1 MRKLLT
7 LTFIGIAALNAS
19 IEKNPVCYENQ
30 DLGYMKEYFAEPY
43 EAGIQLRSSIREFR
57 YWAYHFALAKCIL
70 EYNLKY
76 NIDRFKDNDL
86 NESFKKCKSIVIELL
101 NHELERHKD
110 ITANNEEV
118 LRLFNLYKV
127 TPPEYTMGFFS
138 DLLNGCMR
146 IYLENNNCVQDDISK
161 TLKDCFLKISD
172 LAQKYWEK

>member
-7 LTFIGIAALNAS
+7 LTFMGIAALNAS

-30 DLGYMKEYFAEPY
+30 DLGCMNEYFAEPY
-43 EAGIQLRSSIREFR
+43 KAGILLNSSIIKFR
-57 YWAYHFALAKCIL
+57 YWAYHFALAQHIL
-70 EYNLKY
+70 EY
-76 NIDRFKDNDL
+76 NIDRFGDDDL

-110 ITANNEEV
+110 LTANNEEV

-161 TLKDCFLKISD
+161 TLKDCFLKIND